1 MILELADI
9 KILAD
14 QQRAFEQAVH
24 QGVELA
30 ISKAKGFQ
38 RYELRQSL
46 ETPERYALLIHWDT
60 LEDHTVG
67 FRGSPAYATWRGLVG
82 HFFAQ
87 PPFVEHFSLSQ

>member
-9 KILAD
+9 KIHTG
-14 QQRAFEQAVH
+14 QQAEFERAVH
-24 QGVELA
+24 HGVEVSIA
-30 ISKAKGFQ
+30 QAKGFQ

-67 FRGSPAYATWRGLVG
+67 FRTSPAYAQWRAIVG
-82 HFFAQ
+82 SYFAQ
-87 PPFVEHFSLSQ
+87 APFVEHFVGA